1 MGGAS
6 PIVGLPLPAQNIERW
21 YREGPELKQ
30 ELEKAGFTVELYYG
44 GDGTPELQ
52 DRQLRRMV
60 KDDGCGILIVVP
72 IDSAA
77 IKDSLELARQ
87 NKVSVISY
95 DRLIIGADA
104 VYYYAGYNSIEAG
117 RMQVRSI
124 AKALGL
130 GSRDE
135 SASIEIF
142 SGPLEDSSSAY
153 FYRGMMDVL
162 DPYIEDGSLWCL
174 QGRLSSRTPP

>member
-6 PIVGLPLPAQNIERW
+6 PIVGLPLSAQNIERW
-21 YREGPELKQ
+21 YREGPELKH

-104 VYYYAGYNSIEAG
+104 VDYYAGYNSIEAG

-124 AKALGL
+124 AK
-130 GSRDE
+130 
-135 SASIEIF
+135 
-142 SGPLEDSSSAY
+142 
-153 FYRGMMDVL
+153 
-162 DPYIEDGSLWCL
+162 C
-174 QGRLSSRTPP
+174 